1 MNSVEWENMLGHA
14 YEPPVLRKGQFTA
27 DNTVEVMRDAS
38 LVMRIVYR
46 AAEAVVAKG
55 FGGKRDYENPQFRML
70 MSSSV
75 SGPLRGMQI
84 SGGMKDNVMQGLLEM
99 ANGHY
104 LRGIYKMMGGK

>member
-1 MNSVEWENMLGHA
+1 MLGHA

-27 DNTVEVMRDAS
+27 DNTVEEMRDAS

-75 SGPLRGMQI
+75 SAPLRGTQI